1 MIDKN
6 KINSLPSQ
14 SGVYLIKKNNH
25 VLYVGKSINIKERI
39 KNHLEQTKNNFKE
52 KKLFDEANN
61 IEYFI
66 LDSDLKITLKEA
78 ELIKKYRPKYNV
90 RWKDDKN
97 FLYIKITN
105 DPLFPKVL
113 LVRKENDKKS
123 KYFGPFASKKEA
135 LTILREIRKVIPFC
149 TEPKL
154 SNKPCLY
161 SKINLCHPCPNYIFS
176 LNNNKEKKRLIN
188 IYKSNI
194 QGVIKLLN
202 GEFDFIIN
210 KLNKQLK
217 KLIKDENFEEAIKIR
232 EKLKMFNQLIEKK
245 TLINDIEKFDFETN
259 YKLFLL
265 VDALKKYFPQLKKLS
280 RIEGYDIS
288 NLNFKERTGSMVV
301 FFNGIADKSQYRRFK
316 VEENRSDNYMIKEVI
331 ERRLNNQWPLPDLM
345 IIDGG
350 ITQLKSVIEVLNKKN
365 IKIPVMGIAKNP
377 DRLIIPYQDKFKKVK
392 LTEIPGCEILI
403 NLRNES
409 HRFAKKYHLLLRQKK
424 FLH

>member
-14 SGVYLIKKNNH
+14 SGVYLFKKNNY

-39 KNHLEQTKNNFKE
+39 KNHLEQTKNNLKE
-52 KKLFDEANN
+52 KKLFNEANN

-123 KYFGPFASKKEA
+123 KYYGPFGSKKEA

-161 SKINLCHPCPNYIFS
+161 SKINLCNPCPNYIS
-176 LNNNKEKKRLIN
+176 TLNDFKEKKRLTN
-188 IYKSNI
+188 IYKNNI
-194 QGVIKLLN
+194 RAVNKVLN

-217 KLIKDENFEEAIKIR
+217 KLIEDENFEEAIKIR
-232 EKLKMFNQLIEKK
+232 EKLKIFNQLTEKK
-245 TLINDIEKFDFETN
+245 MLINNREQFNFEATN
-259 YKLFLL
+259 KLHLL
-265 VDALKKYFPQLKKLS
+265 TAALKKYFPQLKRLS

-301 FFNGIADKSQYRRFK
+301 FYNGIADKSQYRRFR
-316 VEENRSDNYMIKEVI
+316 VEENRSDNYMMKEVLQ
-331 ERRLNNQWPLPDLM
+331 RRFNNQWPLPDL
-345 IIDGG
+345 IVIDGG
-350 ITQLKSVIEVLNKKN
+350 ITQLKSAIEVLNKKN
-365 IKIPVMGIAKNP
+365 IQIPVVGIAKNP
-377 DRLIIPYQDKFKKVK
+377 DRLVIAYQNTFKKIKV
-392 LTEIPGCEILI
+392 TDIPGGELI
-403 NLRNES
+403 ISLRNES
-409 HRFAKKYHLLLRQKK
+409 HRFAKKYHVLLRSKL
-424 FLH
+424 FLA